1 MVNGIVSPGRWEYSV
16 RLDDSREQVEVL
28 ETRQGYEV
36 LLGDELV
43 VIKTGWWPPQPV
55 VAFEI
60 DGAEFFAQFDCHE
73 MGYRMQH
80 GSSLLSLR
88 VLPMHVDALLD
99 KMPTKLSSE
108 LTNYVRSPMPGLL
121 VSIAVRVGD
130 SVNAGDEVAIIEAMK
145 MENSLRVE
153 RDAVVAAV
161 HASPGETLDVDQPII
176 EFEPDGE

>member
-1 MVNGIVSPGRWEYSV
+1 M
-16 RLDDSREQVEVL
+16 
-28 ETRQGYEV
+28 

-80 GSSLLSLR
+80 GSILLSLR

-99 KMPTKLSSE
+99 KMPTKISSE

-145 MENSLRVE
+145 MENTLPSPATGTIQNLRVT
-153 RDAVVAAV
+153 AGATVVK
-161 HASPGETLDVDQPII
+161 GDVLLVIT
-176 EFEPDGE
+176 